1 MASSSSDQVGVVFH
15 LCCLVYLTS
24 GFFLD
29 AVLLRLTHTF
39 PMRFSMPCCLMKDEH
54 DDTLK
59 GIVFKLVARKSLFY
73 V

>member
-1 MASSSSDQVGVVFH
+1 MGQVGVVFH

-29 AVLLRLTHTF
+29 AVLLRLINPHSLCISVCLAC
-39 PMRFSMPCCLMKDEH
+39 PMQDEH
-54 DDTLK
+54 SYPFK
-59 GIVFKLVARKSLFY
+59 GITFKLVARKSLFY